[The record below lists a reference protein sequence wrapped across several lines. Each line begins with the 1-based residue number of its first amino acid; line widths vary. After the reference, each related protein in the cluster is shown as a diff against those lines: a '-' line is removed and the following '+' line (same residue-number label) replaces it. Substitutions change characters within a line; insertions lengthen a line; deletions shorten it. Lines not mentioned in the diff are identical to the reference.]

1 MIPLMVPALTA
12 EFLATFA
19 AADEPGLA
27 VGIYRDGELAAS
39 ACAGC
44 AVPEHGVP
52 ITEHTAF
59 DIASVSKHVTSACLL
74 LLASDGLVDLEA
86 DIRGALPELAL
97 AEPVTLRQCLTHTA
111 GLRDYGA
118 LCEIAGVPVAG
129 LTEDRFMDLVA
140 GQRELDF
147 PAGSA
152 FSYSNTGYALAAV
165 LVRRVTGRSLADFA
179 ADHVFGPLGMAR
191 THVRDDVSLLVP
203 HLAGGYLAAA
213 DGAGFRRR
221 DVTEELTGDGA
232 IVTTV
237 ADLARWHSFMTSGE
251 VLGVGIRN
259 RLLDRCVLTGGT
271 EIGYALGLESIEIA
285 GHQAWWHSGSWAGY
299 RAAVLYLP
307 GQRAG
312 VSVLANRNDFYA
324 TNVAIAVA
332 QAMLTG
338 QDAGGAYADLCGVP
352 ADRLRAESEAAAIA
366 GLWHDPDQD
375 IFTEFTGRDGQL
387 ALAEPGWPSLRLA
400 ADGLWH
406 GTGTASS
413 SRYAA
418 RDGELARLW
427 GPSERDECRF
437 VRVPSAA
444 EPASPLAPGLFRN
457 EELRVDA
464 EIRAGRPGE
473 LEIVIGLAPPRRL
486 APVTGGAWRAVGT
499 ADLGTADLGSA
510 DLGSADLGSADHRGD
525 PVPAWPLTMR
535 VADGGAAVLVS
546 VPRARRLR
554 FARTGGPPP
563 APAPIRGLSGL
574 A

>member
-1 MIPLMVPALTA
+1 MVPALTA
-12 EFLATFA
+12 EFLAALA
-19 AADEPGLA
+19 APDEPGLA
-27 VGIYRDGELAAS
+27 VGIYRDGQLVAS

-74 LLASDGLVDLEA
+74 LLADDGLVDLDA

-129 LTEDRFMDLVA
+129 LTEDRFMDLMV

-147 PAGSA
+147 PPGSA

-165 LVRRVTGRSLADFA
+165 LVRRVTGGSLADFA
-179 ADHVFGPLGMAR
+179 AERVFGPLGMAR

-203 HLAGGYLAAA
+203 HLADGYLAAG
-213 DGAGFRRR
+213 DGFRRR

-251 VLGVGIRN
+251 VLGAGIRD

-271 EIGYALGLESIEIA
+271 KIGYALGLESIEIA
-285 GHQAWWHSGSWAGY
+285 GHPAWWHSGSWAGY

-332 QAMLTG
+332 RAMLTG
-338 QDAGGAYADLCGVP
+338 QDATAAYAELCGLP
-352 ADRLRAESEAAAIA
+352 ADRLRAEREAAAIA

-375 IFTEFTGRDGQL
+375 IFAEFAERDGQL
-387 ALAEPGWPSLRLA
+387 ALAEPGWPAYRLGS
-400 ADGLWH
+400 DGLWH
-406 GTGTASS
+406 GTGTASAG
-413 SRYAA
+413 RYAS
-418 RDGELARLW
+418 RDGGLGRFW
-427 GPSERDECRF
+427 GPSERLECRF
-437 VRVPSAA
+437 ERVPPMT
-444 EPASPLAPGLFRN
+444 EPARRLTPGIFRN
-457 EELRVDA
+457 EELRANA
-464 EIRAGRPGE
+464 EIRIGRSGTA
-473 LEIVIGLAPPRRL
+473 EIAIGLARPRRL
-486 APVTGGAWRAVGT
+486 AAAADGAWRAVGG
-499 ADLGTADLGSA
+499 ADRGGGTAVA
-510 DLGSADLGSADHRGD
+510 DAAVAVAAVAVAGVADAAVADTA
-525 PVPAWPLTMR
+525 VAEPLTVR
-535 VADGGAAVLVS
+535 VADGGRALLVS
-546 VPRARRLR
+546 VPRARRVR
-554 FARTGGPPP
+554 FELTDAPPP
-563 APAPIRGLSGL
+563 APAAIRGLSGL
-574 A
+574 AR